1 LLLKHRCR
9 GCSMRA
15 PTFQSCQSESSLSET
30 LESLPEDMTQDPEVQ
45 LKSKSFP
52 PPETLSKDLG
62 KVSRQR
68 GRSAP
73 AKKDALWNRWHFS
86 LSAWTGL
93 VEPRVQSDGA
103 LPELGRCSQPLTLS
117 CVELAK
123 MMSICDPRLVI
134 VDVRDADFFYC
145 GKIPNSWH
153 VASESFP
160 QKMARLVYHC
170 NKPWYR
176 AVFCSFD
183 GVRRSFACAELFQ
196 RAVHAVYRK
205 EECCSAFVLK
215 GGIHDWA
222 KFCEAFDF
230 EDPGFSG
237 LEKPS
242 LFDALA
248 YAQDH

>member
-1 LLLKHRCR
+1 MH
-9 GCSMRA
+9 A
-15 PTFQSCQSESSLSET
+15 ATFVSCQSESSLSDA
-30 LESLPEDMTQDPEVQ
+30 SLPEEMTQDPEVQ

-52 PPETLSKDLG
+52 PPEPITLSKDLG
-62 KVSRQR
+62 KVSQQR
-68 GRSAP
+68 GRSVP
-73 AKKDALWNRWHFS
+73 AQKDALWNRWHFS
-86 LSAWTGL
+86 LSTWTGL
-93 VEPRVQSDGA
+93 AEPRVQSAGA
-103 LPELGRCSQPLTLS
+103 LPELGNCSQPLTVS

-123 MMSICDPRLVI
+123 MISIGDPRLVI
-134 VDVRDADFFYC
+134 VDVRDTDFFFC

-160 QKMARLVYHC
+160 QKMAQLVYHC

-183 GVRRSFACAELFQ
+183 GLRRSIACAKLFQ
-196 RAVHAVYRK
+196 RAVQAVYRK

-215 GGIHDWA
+215 GGIQDWA
-222 KFCEAFDF
+222 KFCEAFDL
-230 EDPGFSG
+230 EELGLKG

-248 YAQDH
+248 YAQEH